1 VLEVGRVILNAPW
14 FENPERR
21 VKDNAPYPQRLIR
34 CYLSGFDRS
43 ERTHQLVPTPAMRAF
58 ARWPLTA
65 LALVLAS
72 TTASAT
78 PDVFP
83 LGKVIDSVA
92 CKMTSGQSYALYLPT
107 TYTPDKSW
115 PVIFCF
121 DPGARGRT
129 PVDRLHEAA
138 EKYGYII
145 AGSLNSRNG
154 PLPKNA
160 EAAKAMVN
168 DVGGRF
174 SVDPKRAYTA
184 GLSGGAR
191 VAAAFALAGWSKG
204 VIACSAGF
212 PMGEDDIPP
221 RLRFVYFGTTG
232 IEDSNYREMIRLD
245 DALAERST
253 PHRIVVFDGGH
264 EWAPSSLL
272 QEAVEWL
279 ELQSMRTGTRPRDD
293 ALIKALLQARIA
305 SVPAEPPLDHWRAI
319 KSIAADFSGLAD
331 VGSFE
336 RQAKELGSSR
346 PVKDALKA
354 EHTLLSREESMI
366 EDLAESATGDSAK
379 RQAALAAQLRQKA
392 DAPDDT
398 PERRSVRR
406 AIMAFMG
413 LSRERTRAQD
423 DDDDGNTTA
432 FLEMSALLRPNQP
445 RTLLALARA
454 RARDGD
460 KAGALTALEQAA
472 AAGLH
477 TPGQIEGNDDFKKLR
492 NDPRFVAVLAKI
504 RENATQPPSG
514 AEFERRWDSPRAGT
528 GDRE

>member
-1 VLEVGRVILNAPW
+1 
-14 FENPERR
+14 
-21 VKDNAPYPQRLIR
+21 
-34 CYLSGFDRS
+34 
-43 ERTHQLVPTPAMRAF
+43 MRAF
-58 ARWPLTA
+58 VRLLCLAAVLVSATA
-65 LALVLAS
+65 L
-72 TTASAT
+72 AT

-83 LGKVIDSVA
+83 LGKVIDRVA
-92 CKMTSGQSYALYLPT
+92 CKMTPGQGYALYLPT
-107 TYTPDKSW
+107 TYTPEKNW

-138 EKYGYII
+138 EKYGYIV

-174 SVDPKRAYTA
+174 SVDPNRAYTA

-221 RLRFVYFGTTG
+221 HLRFVYFGTTG

-245 DALAERST
+245 DALEERKT
-253 PHRIVVFDGGH
+253 PHRIAVFDGGH
-264 EWAPSSLL
+264 EWAPAALL

-279 ELQSMRTGTRPRDD
+279 ELQSMRSGTRPRDD
-293 ALIKALLQARIA
+293 TLIKALLQTRTAAIPTNP
-305 SVPAEPPLDHWRAI
+305 SLDHWRAT
-319 KSIAADFSGLAD
+319 KSIAADFHGFAD
-331 VGSFE
+331 VSRFE
-336 RQAKELGSSR
+336 QEAKELGSSR
-346 PVKDALKA
+346 VVKDALKA
-354 EHTLLSREESMI
+354 EHALLSREESLI
-366 EDLAESATGDSAK
+366 EELAESATGDSMK
-379 RQAALAAQLRQKA
+379 KQTALAAQLRQKA

-398 PERRSVRR
+398 AERRSVRR

-423 DDDDGNTTA
+423 YDEDGNTTA
-432 FLEMSALLRPNQP
+432 FLEMSALLRPNQS

-460 KAGALTALEQAA
+460 KAGALTALEQAV
-472 AAGLH
+472 AAGLRS
-477 TPGQIEGNDDFKKLR
+477 TGQTEAEDDFKKLR
-492 NDPRFVAVLAKI
+492 NDPRFIAALAKI
-504 RENATQPPSG
+504 RENASQPPSSP
-514 AEFERRWDSPRAGT
+514 EFDRRWDRPRDGT
-528 GDRE
+528 GLGG